1 MAQAEKFPST
11 RNLPK
16 TDESVGDMS
25 PPIGKRH
32 EKPIFIPQPQDVS
45 LMAWIHRLLVR
56 GGGLVRATVAPVV
69 APLRLG

>member
-1 MAQAEKFPST
+1 MKAAGSGLLNAQARPNPKAIEWSSMAQAEKFPST

-32 EKPIFIPQPQDVS
+32 EKPIFIPQP
-45 LMAWIHRLLVR
+45 
-56 GGGLVRATVAPVV
+56 
-69 APLRLG
+69 